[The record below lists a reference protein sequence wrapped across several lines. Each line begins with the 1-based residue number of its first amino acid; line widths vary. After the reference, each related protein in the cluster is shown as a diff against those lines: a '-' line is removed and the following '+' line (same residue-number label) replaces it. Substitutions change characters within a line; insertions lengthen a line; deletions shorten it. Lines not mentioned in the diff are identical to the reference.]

1 MPPIIVSCI
10 IFTCVFAGTL
20 AGMSLRATLPDHHL
34 TTDSRDVMKLGMG
47 LIATMSALV
56 LSLLVASAKGSYDT
70 QRNELTQMSANVIL
84 LDRGLAHYGPE
95 AKNAREQLRRVF
107 EGMRDR
113 VWPEDNPQ
121 APKMDSVIAGGEGLY
136 DAVQALSPQSDMQRS
151 LQAQAVKGL
160 IDLAQTRW
168 LLFEQSGSSIPI
180 PFLIVLVFWLTILF
194 GSFGLLAPRNMT
206 VIAILFFSALS
217 VSGALFLILELDQPF
232 QGLIQI
238 PSTPV
243 RKALAEMGR

>member
-1 MPPIIVSCI
+1 MPPIVISCI
-10 IFTCVFAGTL
+10 VFTCVFGGTL
-20 AGMSLRATLPDHHL
+20 AGILLRAALPDHHL

-70 QRNELTQMSANVIL
+70 QKNELTQMSANVIL
-84 LDRGLAHYGPE
+84 LDRALAHYGPE

-136 DAVQALSPQSDMQRS
+136 DAVQTLSPQSDVQRS

-160 IDLAQTRW
+160 VDLAQTRW
-168 LLFEQSGSSIPI
+168 LLFEQSGSSIPF
-180 PFLIVLVFWLTILF
+180 PFLVVLVFWLTILF
-194 GSFGLLAPRNMT
+194 ASFGLLAPRNTT
-206 VIAILFFSALS
+206 VLAMLVLSAAS

-232 QGLIQI
+232 QGLIRI
-238 PSTPV
+238 SSTPV
-243 RKALAEMGR
+243 RNALAQLGR